1 MRHVA
6 AALMLLGTDHP
17 TKDQALG
24 ASFYDDKF
32 VELTAAGTPGTGETK
47 RRSRTASTP
56 VRTTRG

>member
-6 AALMLLGTDHP
+6 AALVLLGTGHP
-17 TKDQALG
+17 TKDLALG
-24 ASFYDDKF
+24 ASFYDDTF

-47 RRSRTASTP
+47 RRSWTASTP